1 MANFFE
7 HLLSSIWNR
16 LTDRHKEAREQTAG
30 ISLGVQV
37 VDDTNSR
44 RPYTV
49 SCTTRMTHVAV
60 LGKTGSGKSS
70 LLRSMAQQ
78 DIAAGR
84 GFIWFDL
91 HGDATPFLLKTIA
104 ERERKIQRH
113 LSDRVVLIAPADR
126 EVSVGFNP
134 LEAEAAEFVRIAEF
148 AAILKQ
154 RWGLD
159 HFGARTDELLR
170 NALYVLSANGLT
182 LLELDPLLT
191 NSGFRA
197 ACLKKV
203 RNSEVKQYFEVR
215 YGKASEPMQAVMREP
230 ILNKTSAFTADPHFR
245 HIIGQQHS
253 TFSMREAMDRGYWV
267 IADLD
272 KGRLGEQALTLASLL
287 FTVLKSA
294 LFTRERRSL
303 FTIYADE
310 IQNLV
315 AFDSGIETV
324 LSEARKFGVS
334 VVSANQFLDQYPAP
348 MRAAIL
354 SVGTHAFFQLSS
366 SDAATVSQALDGGK
380 SLAERLRNLRQ
391 RHFIVKSGAERWTE
405 VAAQTVTEP
414 KGSYVDLLKRV
425 RTQYARSR
433 SEVEREIEQRHVAL
447 NKTTQEALHDWD

>member
-1 MANFFE
+1 MANFLE

-16 LTDRHKEAREQTAG
+16 LTDRRKETREQTSG
-30 ISLGVQV
+30 ISLGIQV
-37 VDDTNSR
+37 VDDAASR
-44 RPYTV
+44 RSYTL
-49 SCTTRMTHVAV
+49 SCTTRTTHVAV

-104 ERERKIQRH
+104 ERERKLQRH

-126 EVSVGFNP
+126 ENSVGFNP
-134 LEAEAAEFVRIAEF
+134 LEQEVPEFVRIAEF

-191 NSGFRA
+191 NLGFRTT
-197 ACLKKV
+197 CLKNV
-203 RNSEVKQYFEVR
+203 RNAEVRQYFEAR

-230 ILNKTSAFTADPHFR
+230 ILNKTSAFTADLHFR
-245 HIIGQQHS
+245 HIVGQQHS

-324 LSEARKFGVS
+324 LSEARKFAVS
-334 VVSANQFLDQYPAP
+334 VVSANQFLDQYPAE

-354 SVGTHAFFQLSS
+354 SVGTHVFFQLSP
-366 SDAATVSQALDGGK
+366 SDATTVAQALDGGK

-391 RHFIVKSGAERWTE
+391 RHFIAKSGAERWAE
-405 VAAQTVTEP
+405 VAAQTVTDP
-414 KGSYVDLLKRV
+414 KDGYTDLLKRV
-425 RTQYARSR
+425 RVQSARPR
-433 SEVEREIEQRHVAL
+433 AEVDKEIEARHAAL
-447 NKTTQEALHDWD
+447 TKTTQEALHDWD

>member
-1 MANFFE
+1 VIQFLE
-7 HLLSSIWNR
+7 HLVSSIWNR
-16 LTDRHKEAREQTAG
+16 LRDKHSNSGKETAG
-30 ISLGVQV
+30 LSLGSQV
-37 VDDTNSR
+37 VDDAVSR
-44 RPYTV
+44 RSYTL
-49 SCTTRMTHVAV
+49 SCTRRTTHVAV

-70 LLRSMAQQ
+70 LLRYMAQQ

-91 HGDATPFLLKTIA
+91 HGDATPFLLRTIA
-104 ERERKIQRH
+104 EREQKLERH

-134 LEAEAAEFVRIAEF
+134 LEQESPDFVRIVEF

-154 RWGLD
+154 RWSLD

-170 NALYVLSANGLT
+170 NSLFVLAANGLT

-191 NSGFRA
+191 NPGFRA
-197 ACLKKV
+197 ACLKNV
-203 RNSEVKQYFEVR
+203 RNTDVRQYFETR
-215 YGKASEPMQAVMREP
+215 YGQASEPMRAVMREP
-230 ILNKTSAFTADPHFR
+230 ILNKTSAFTADPNFR
-245 HIIGQQHS
+245 DIVGQRKS

-287 FTVLKSA
+287 FTVLKNA

-354 SVGTHAFFQLSS
+354 SVGTHVFFQLSS
-366 SDAATVSQALDGGK
+366 SDATTVAQALDGGK
-380 SLAERLRNLRQ
+380 SLAERLKNLPQ
-391 RHFIVKSGAERWTE
+391 RHFIGKSGAERWTE
-405 VAAQTVTEP
+405 VAAHTVADP
-414 KGSYVDLLKRV
+414 KVSNADLLKRV
-425 RTQYARSR
+425 RTQSARPR
-433 SEVEREIEQRHVAL
+433 TEIEREIGERHA
-447 NKTTQEALHDWD
+447 ALHKSTDEVLHGWD